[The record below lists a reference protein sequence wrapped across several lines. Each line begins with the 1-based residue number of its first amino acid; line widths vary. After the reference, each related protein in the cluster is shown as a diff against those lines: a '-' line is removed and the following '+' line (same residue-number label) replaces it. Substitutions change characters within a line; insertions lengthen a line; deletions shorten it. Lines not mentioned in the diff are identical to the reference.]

1 MKRLCSTL
9 GLLAL
14 VPTAFGAYPSVYP
27 TGTTIYQ
34 PEKTWNGYTLH
45 DAPDGKGVAL
55 IDMNGRVLK
64 RWEALATSSGVFRML
79 PGGYVMGGDKD
90 RPPHQEAEA
99 LIQLDWNGKEVWRF
113 DRTERVKMPDG
124 DVKWVARL
132 HHDWQRE
139 GSPAGYFSPLSSPL
153 VSSGRTLILA
163 HANPTRPEI
172 TDRRLEDDLILEVS
186 WSGEILW
193 KWSASDHVNELGFS
207 EEARN
212 TLNRSV
218 TWNPRRESADWL
230 HLNAAAYVGP
240 NRWYDAGD
248 KRFHP
253 ANVLWSSREA
263 NIVAIV
269 DRSGAVVWRM
279 GPDYRESDALR
290 SLGQIIGQHN
300 PHIIPRGL
308 PGEGNLLVFDNGGA
322 AGYGAANPAAP
333 SGIGSVRR
341 ASSRVLE
348 INPVTFEK
356 IWDYSLG
363 GAESYRFFSHYV
375 SNAQRLPNGNTLI
388 NEGADGRIFEVT
400 PNREIVWEYINPFSS
415 AATPPTNRVYR
426 AYRIPYDW
434 VPQLARP
441 QERAVVPPD
450 RAEFRI
456 EPR

>member
-1 MKRLCSTL
+1 
-9 GLLAL
+9 
-14 VPTAFGAYPSVYP
+14 
-27 TGTTIYQ
+27 
-34 PEKTWNGYTLH
+34 
-45 DAPDGKGVAL
+45 
-55 IDMNGRVLK
+55 
-64 RWEALATSSGVFRML
+64 
-79 PGGYVMGGDKD
+79 
-90 RPPHQEAEA
+90 
-99 LIQLDWNGKEVWRF
+99 
-113 DRTERVKMPDG
+113 
-124 DVKWVARL
+124 
-132 HHDWQRE
+132 
-139 GSPAGYFSPLSSPL
+139 
-153 VSSGRTLILA
+153 
-163 HANPTRPEI
+163 
-172 TDRRLEDDLILEVS
+172 
-186 WSGEILW
+186 
-193 KWSASDHVNELGFS
+193 
-207 EEARN
+207 
-212 TLNRSV
+212 
-218 TWNPRRESADWL
+218 
-230 HLNAAAYVGP
+230 
-240 NRWYDAGD
+240 
-248 KRFHP
+248 
-253 ANVLWSSREA
+253 
-263 NIVAIV
+263 
-269 DRSGAVVWRM
+269 
-279 GPDYRESDALR
+279 
-290 SLGQIIGQHN
+290 
-300 PHIIPRGL
+300 
-308 PGEGNLLVFDNGGA
+308 LVFDNGGA